1 MIIACPH
8 CQSKNRVRAERFD
21 DEPLCGSCRKPLLSS
36 APVALTDENFAAVLA
51 ATRRPLVVDFWA
63 SWCGPCRGFAPVF
76 AAAAARHPEVLFAK
90 VDTDANPALSQQ
102 FSVRSIPTL
111 AAFRDGALLDR
122 LSGALPESQFEQ
134 WLAGALR

>member
-1 MIIACPH
+1 MIITCPH

-21 DEPLCGSCRKPLLSS
+21 DEPLCGSCRKPLLSG

-111 AAFRDGALLDR
+111 AAFRDGALIDR
-122 LSGALPESQFEQ
+122 LSGALPASQFEQ